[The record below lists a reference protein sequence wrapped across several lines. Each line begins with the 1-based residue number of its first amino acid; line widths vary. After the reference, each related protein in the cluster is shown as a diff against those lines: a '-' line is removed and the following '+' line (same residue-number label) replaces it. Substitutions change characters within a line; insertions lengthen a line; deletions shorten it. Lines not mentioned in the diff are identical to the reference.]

1 MEKHIPYRR
10 CIGCMESK
18 PQIEL
23 VRIVLDAANSAVLDE
38 SGNMPGRG
46 AYICKSQDCIE
57 KAIKKRAFSRAFRRE
72 VKIDSIRQ
80 GLQNLKL

>member
-1 MEKHIPYRR
+1 
-10 CIGCMESK
+10 MESK